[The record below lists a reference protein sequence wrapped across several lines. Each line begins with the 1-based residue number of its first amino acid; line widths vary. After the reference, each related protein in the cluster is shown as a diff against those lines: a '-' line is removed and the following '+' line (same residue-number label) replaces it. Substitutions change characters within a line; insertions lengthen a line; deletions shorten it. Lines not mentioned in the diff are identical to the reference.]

1 MYKSKVAS
9 RARVHEGVFRFLNL
23 NTATS
28 NYIPEKF
35 GHIVQVELDGA
46 VFTK

>member
-1 MYKSKVAS
+1 MYKCKVAS
-9 RARVHEGVFRFLNL
+9 RARVHEGVFLFLNL

-28 NYIPEKF
+28 HYVPEKF
-35 GHIVQVELDGA
+35 DHIVQVELDGA